1 MSKKSTNAIVS
12 KVKDTFRVMTGQD
25 LTERKPKKTS
35 TKSTPKKQ
43 DDGYKSKV
51 TEQARLDANDYAN
64 QKDQLSKDLRAALR
78 GGQLS
83 EDLKKTLQVLV
94 DNDEFRAMIGCQN
107 GVLPSP
113 DQYEVVYNFVDSE
126 GKDANIQADALFA
139 SGVTLD
145 GLSKFQITTEYY
157 RRRLLDGAKLD
168 DNPTEEEIKEVNRRI
183 RRKILDD
190 REKAKAKNDA
200 KAS

>member
-1 MSKKSTNAIVS
+1 MSKKNTNSIVS

-25 LTERKPKKTS
+25 LIEKKPKKTS
-35 TKSTPKKQ
+35 TKSSPKKQ

-78 GGQLS
+78 GKPLTDG
-83 EDLKKTLQVLV
+83 LKKTLQVLI

-113 DQYEVVYNFVDSE
+113 DQYEIIYNFIDSE
-126 GKDANIQADALFA
+126 GKDANAQADALFA
-139 SGVTLD
+139 SGISLD
-145 GLSKFQITTEYY
+145 GLAKFKIETEFY
-157 RRRLLDGAKLD
+157 RRRLLDGARLPEK
-168 DNPTEEEIKEVNRRI
+168 PTEAEIK
-183 RRKILDD
+183 
-190 REKAKAKNDA
+190 KAKSEIHDRIKKAREAAEAKKDA

>member
-1 MSKKSTNAIVS
+1 MSKNATMFKDFCAVITGKDLPSKRTTTKSATKSA
-12 KVKDTFRVMTGQD
+12 
-25 LTERKPKKTS
+25 PKK
-35 TKSTPKKQ
+35 K

-51 TEQARLDANDYAN
+51 TEEARLDANDYAN
-64 QKDQLSKDLRAALR
+64 QKDQLSQDLRNALR
-78 GGQLS
+78 GEPLTDG
-83 EDLKKTLQVLV
+83 LKKTLQVLV

-126 GKDANIQADALFA
+126 GNDANAQADALFA
-139 SGVTLD
+139 SGVSLD

-168 DNPTEEEIKEVNRRI
+168 DKPTEEEIKEVNRRI
-183 RRKILDD
+183 RKQILDAKD
-190 REKAKAKNDA
+190 KVKNEKDA